1 MDTALLSPKA
11 LADAYDVPL
20 SWVYN
25 HVARKKLPY
34 IKLGHYVRFDPEEM
48 RRWLAQQRRGP
59 SETSQESPLG
69 IIAGMEST
77 ADAVRSDEK
86 VVLTQQRPSHGN

>member
-25 HVARKKLPY
+25 HVARGTLPY

-48 RRWLAQQRRGP
+48 RRWLTQQRRGP
-59 SETSQESPLG
+59 LEMSQESTLG
-69 IIAGMEST
+69 AIAEMEGPG
-77 ADAVRSDEK
+77 DAVGIMER
-86 VVLTQQRPSHGN
+86 